1 MIQRQLL
8 KKRRQLPLAVL
19 SQEPVGG
26 RQVLRLRAAAPV
38 QIDIEHQRFEQISL
52 AVVPEMVA
60 LALPGVGDDDIGQ
73 HLRQQSIAVQ
83 V

>member
-1 MIQRQLL
+1 MIQRQLF
-8 KKRRQLPLAVL
+8 KKCRQLPFAVL
-19 SQEPVGG
+19 GQELVGG

-38 QIDIEHQRFEQISL
+38 QIDIEHQRFEQIGL

-60 LALPGVGDDDIGQ
+60 LALTGVGDDDIDQ
-73 HLRQQSIAVQ
+73 HLRQQGIAVQ